1 MFLFIKEPLDEQQHL
16 CILQCL
22 MKMQLSTNP
31 LIVSEE
37 MPSSVMGM
45 DSSGMD
51 QACYFLRDKIYSNKI
66 LAVVREYTTNALDEH
81 VKYNIEKPVTVRLR
95 DNTFS
100 VRDYAKGLS
109 ESDVRNVF
117 GMYFKSTKRDNNSQS
132 GCFGL
137 GSKAAHCYTD
147 TFYVRSFHDG
157 VCTLY
162 TCVLG
167 GGSNGVPVGQ
177 IMKISEEPTSETGLE
192 ISVEVESN
200 YRHEFFA
207 NAYAMVETCS
217 KPIEFYNN
225 EEYFVPLVP
234 IKTVEKNGFVFK
246 LFRFDSTRIARYT
259 NMFIKMGEVN
269 YKSDYINSYIQNSS
283 LLEKTI
289 MVVEIPVG
297 KMSLPISRESFEETP
312 SNRKMIEIIKN
323 SINEIY
329 SEDVQHYSNL
339 SIQNLLDYVGE
350 THFCGEFFHLRKS
363 EVYPRLFPLLCAIG
377 KTSLVTKPEE
387 KDGKKIVALVPNK
400 ESKAYWEDKLSD
412 HASAN
417 NKCYLHLVDS
427 YLERINDEER
437 AKLET
442 IYLFK
447 KVKSTI
453 FNWPKTK
460 KDTAFDTFKAKIYYK
475 RGWYSR
481 DYTGTALEIHNHIRK
496 ENNLSQAKDLNEAK
510 EQMKKTDWENQN
522 VEFLNRFTVQQG
534 TVMTECVRTSSKTM
548 EKFLLEIGWF
558 NYRSP
563 EHLNVIAKINSKAEE
578 IAKRLEMEKAV
589 TLAFLC
595 HSEKESL
602 LKKLKKKKKYLE
614 KANNI
619 VKCLRDEKS
628 LRGTIFETL
637 CREGNSYWFNR
648 QISRKDLR
656 KILTL
661 K

>member
-1 MFLFIKEPLDEQQHL
+1 
-16 CILQCL
+16 
-22 MKMQLSTNP
+22 MKMQLTTSP

-81 VKYNIEKPVTVRLR
+81 LKHGIEKPVTVRIQ

-109 ESDVRNVF
+109 ENDVRNVF
-117 GMYFKSTKRDNNSQS
+117 GMYFKSTKRDNNLQS
-132 GCFGL
+132 GMFGL

-167 GGSNGVPVGQ
+167 GGGNGVPVGQ

-192 ISVEVESN
+192 ISVEVEPN
-200 YRHEFFA
+200 RRHEFFA

-217 KPIEFYNN
+217 KPIELYNN
-225 EEYFVPLVP
+225 EEHFFPLVP
-234 IKTVEKNGFVFK
+234 IKTVEKNGFTFK
-246 LFRFDSTRIARYT
+246 LFSFDSTRIVHYSNVIT
-259 NMFIKMGEVN
+259 KMGEVE
-269 YKSDYINSYIQNSS
+269 YKADTIASIIPNSA

-297 KMSLPISRESFEETP
+297 KMTLPISRESFEDTP
-312 SNRKMIEIIKN
+312 SNKRMLESVKN
-323 SINEIY
+323 SIVELHA
-329 SEDVQHYSNL
+329 EDVQHYSNL

-363 EVYPRLFPLLCAIG
+363 EVYPRLFPLLRAINS
-377 KTSLVTKPEE
+377 TSLTLKPEE
-387 KDGKKIVALVPNK
+387 KDGKKIVALIPNK
-400 ESKAYWEDKLSD
+400 ESQNYWEDKLCD
-412 HASAN
+412 HATDN

-427 YLERINDEER
+427 YLERINDEEK
-437 AKLET
+437 AKLEN

-460 KDTAFDTFKAKIYYK
+460 KDTAIDTFKAKIYYK
-475 RGWYSR
+475 RGWYAQEFS
-481 DYTGTALEIHNHIRK
+481 GTALEIYNHIRK
-496 ENNLSQAKDLNEAK
+496 TNNLSEAKDLSEAK
-510 EQMKKTDWENQN
+510 EQMKKADWENHN
-522 VEFLNRFTVQQG
+522 SEFLNRFTIQYSTIMDV
-534 TVMTECVRTSSKTM
+534 CIRTTSKTM
-548 EKFLLEIGWF
+548 EKFLIEIGF
-558 NYRSP
+558 FSYRSP
-563 EHLNVIAKINSKAEE
+563 EYMSVISKINTKAEE
-578 IAKRLEMEKAV
+578 IAKRLEMEKSV
-589 TLAFLC
+589 TLAFL
-595 HSEKESL
+595 HQSEKDSL
-602 LKKLKKKKKYLE
+602 LKKLKKKNKYLE

-637 CREGNSYWFNR
+637 YREGGSYWFNR

>member
-1 MFLFIKEPLDEQQHL
+1 
-16 CILQCL
+16 
-22 MKMQLSTNP
+22 MKMQLTTNP

-81 VKYNIEKPVTVRLR
+81 VKYGIEKPVTVRLR

-117 GMYFKSTKRDNNSQS
+117 GMYFKSTKRDNNLQS
-132 GCFGL
+132 GMFGL

-147 TFYVRSFHDG
+147 TFYVRSFYDG

-192 ISVEVESN
+192 ISVEIEDH
-200 YRHEFFA
+200 RCGEFFA

-225 EEYFVPLVP
+225 EEHIVPLVP
-234 IKTVEKNGFVFK
+234 IETVEKNGFIFK
-246 LFRFDSTRIARYT
+246 LFNTDPCRVTRYT
-259 NMFIKMGEVN
+259 NVIVKMGEVQ
-269 YKSDYINSYIQNSS
+269 YKADTIQAYNQNSS

-297 KMSLPISRESFEETP
+297 KMSLPISRESFEDTP
-312 SNRKMIEIIKN
+312 SNKRMLESVKN
-323 SINEIY
+323 YINEIY
-329 SEDVQHYSNL
+329 YEDVKHYSDL

-350 THFCGEFFHLRKS
+350 THFSGKFFHLKKT
-363 EVYPRLFPLLCAIG
+363 EVYPRLFPLLRAIG
-377 KTSLVTKPEE
+377 RTSLVTKPEE

-412 HASAN
+412 HASDN

-427 YLERINDEER
+427 YLERVTDEER

-447 KVKSTI
+447 KIKSTI

-460 KDTAFDTFKAKIYYK
+460 KENSIDTFKAKVCYK
-475 RGWYSR
+475 RGWYSSEF
-481 DYTGTALEIHNHIRK
+481 TGTALEIYNYFRK
-496 ENNLSQAKDLNEAK
+496 ENNMPQANSINEAK
-510 EQMKKTDWENQN
+510 EQMTKTVWENN
-522 VEFLNRFTVQQG
+522 NSEFLNRFSIKHS
-534 TVMTECVRTSSKTM
+534 TVMIGCVRTSSKTM
-548 EKFLLEIGWF
+548 EKFLLEIGF
-558 NYRSP
+558 FAYHSDEYKKVND
-563 EHLNVIAKINSKAEE
+563 KINAKAAE
-578 IAKRLEMEKAV
+578 IAQRHEMEKAV
-589 TLAFLC
+589 TLAFLTVT
-595 HSEKESL
+595 EKESL

-614 KANNI
+614 KANCI
-619 VKCLRDEKS
+619 VKRLRDEKS

-637 CREGNSYWFNR
+637 FREGGSYWFTR